1 MNCSVFSCQY
11 LDFNMSRILKKF
23 FYVYFIITKI
33 FFSFRFCSR
42 KKCFKFFLFS
52 HDFHPFTTSTTVVLG
67 DQGLLISR
75 ALPVLA
81 SAPVGGLLA
90 TRAGSRGIPPSC
102 PSVSPHFGSLLGLS
116 VVLCSGYPGCPVDAA
131 TAADRT
137 QQPST
142 PLGGP
147 HTSPRVTFVG
157 PPRCYSAEITGATA
171 HSTDTPYR
179 GRSGLR

>member
-1 MNCSVFSCQY
+1 MQRDGNAASSACRSPWIYIFLGLS
-11 LDFNMSRILKKF
+11 LDAGTAGVPVRSPPL
-23 FYVYFIITKI
+23 
-33 FFSFRFCSR
+33 S
-42 KKCFKFFLFS
+42 
-52 HDFHPFTTSTTVVLG
+52 PFTTSTTVVLG

-102 PSVSPHFGSLLGLS
+102 PSVSPRFGSLLGLS

-142 PLGGP
+142 PLGGT

>member
-1 MNCSVFSCQY
+1 MQRDGNAASSACRSPWIYIFLGLSLDTGTAGVPVRSLPLSPLTTPHSHPGRSGTDVEGSSCPP
-11 LDFNMSRILKKF
+11 L
-23 FYVYFIITKI
+23 
-33 FFSFRFCSR
+33 
-42 KKCFKFFLFS
+42 
-52 HDFHPFTTSTTVVLG
+52 
-67 DQGLLISR
+67 
-75 ALPVLA
+75 
-81 SAPVGGLLA
+81 APVGGLLA

-142 PLGGP
+142 PLGGT

-179 GRSGLR
+179 GRSGSR